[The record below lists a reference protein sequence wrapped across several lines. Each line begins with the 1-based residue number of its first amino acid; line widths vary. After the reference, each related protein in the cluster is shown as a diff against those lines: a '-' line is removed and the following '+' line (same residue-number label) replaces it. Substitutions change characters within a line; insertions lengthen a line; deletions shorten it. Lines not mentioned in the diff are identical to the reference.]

1 MPFTLSK
8 ELRYSFILYFIL
20 VIIFLLVM
28 YKTPYT
34 FLNKN
39 NKFKEFGTGEDKT
52 VLPLWIYFIY
62 GGFLIYIAT
71 ITFIVE

>member
-1 MPFTLSK
+1 MLFTLNK
-8 ELRYSFILYFIL
+8 ELRYSFSLYFIL
-20 VIIFLLVM
+20 VIIFLIVI
-28 YKTPYT
+28 YNKPYA

-39 NKFKEFGTGEDKT
+39 NNFKGFGTGKDKT